1 LKSTRGIVGGDNNP
15 KNLHAYGDI
24 DGQGTVARL
33 QHPLGVHFI
42 PDKNVVLVAD
52 TYNHKI
58 KVIDPFRNE
67 VFTWLGNGKA
77 ALKDESTF
85 NSSFNEPSG
94 FGSLFDPKANDV
106 KIYIA
111 DCNNH
116 CIRHVVYDQGEAK
129 TCEFKGIPAVGS
141 ELDADETEGT
151 TTNKSG
157 VNDEDLMGLEC
168 DGNNCYPKFF

>member
-1 LKSTRGIVGGDNNP
+1 MNP
-15 KNLHAYGDI
+15 KNLHSFGDI
-24 DGQGTVARL
+24 DGQLTNAKL

-42 PDKNVVLVAD
+42 QEKNVVLVAD

-77 ALKDESTF
+77 TIKDDNTF

-94 FGSLFDPKANDV
+94 FASVYDAKTKDI

-116 CIRHVVYDQGEAK
+116 AIRMVYYDQGD
-129 TCEFKGIPAVGS
+129 TSTVDFKGVPPV
-141 ELDADETEGT
+141 ELAGGASLADEGETQGT
-151 TTNKSG
+151 SNKSG
-157 VNDEDLMGLEC
+157 MNLEDDAMGLEC
-168 DGNNCYPKFF
+168 DGQNCYPKFF